1 MSSISF
7 SIFSYIASKDMLD
20 ESIPETSAL
29 VAILTILN
37 SFTFMN
43 SAGQTMTDIRTGR
56 SKAAFA

>member
-7 SIFSYIASKDMLD
+7 SIFSYIASTDMLE

-43 SAGQTMTDIRTGR
+43 SAGQTMTDIRTGS

>member
-7 SIFSYIASKDMLD
+7 SIFSYIASTDMLD

-37 SFTFMN
+37 SFTLMN
-43 SAGQTMTDIRTGR
+43 SEGQTMTEIKTGR